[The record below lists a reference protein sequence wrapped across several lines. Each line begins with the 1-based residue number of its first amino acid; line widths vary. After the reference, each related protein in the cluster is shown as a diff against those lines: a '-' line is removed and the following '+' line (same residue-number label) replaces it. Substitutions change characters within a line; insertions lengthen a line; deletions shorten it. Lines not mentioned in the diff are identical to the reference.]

1 MSTITLSRSPSS
13 ITVPYH
19 TIRNISSPED
29 LDNDRRVYSGQIS
42 ITNIAELPTNE
53 NVRDYLLDAD
63 GKQKKRPT
71 SVHRAIKETLTQNP
85 HEFSVLN
92 GGLVIVA
99 RQVDIDDKSKTITI
113 KESSIINGS
122 QTQGVI
128 REFLETT
135 TEPANDIHVKFELI
149 VTNDDALIADI
160 SIARNF
166 QNDVMQLSI
175 AGRLGQLDELEK
187 SLQLENPSLKLSKKE
202 TQWASNVDSE
212 YFPTEKLLQ
221 VITALIPSDIW
232 HRQEDRDNPNKVY
245 AYSRKAQCLKEFQ
258 ELYKQAKDLDHPN
271 HENASELYKFYL
283 DISSKAL
290 ELYSQWKQHQGFKGS
305 GLHSIKRDQV
315 GNVLEVPDGIL
326 FPILSALSVFMK
338 KVDGVWTY
346 APPEQFEEIQLVQAA
361 KSTYIDTAKSNP
373 QTMGKSKSCYSPLFQ
388 ITSIYKRLTT

>member
-1 MSTITLSRSPSS
+1 MNTITLPRSQS
-13 ITVPYH
+13 IISVPYH
-19 TIRNISSPED
+19 TIRTISSPED
-29 LDNDRRVYSGQIS
+29 TDNNRRIYCGQIS
-42 ITNIAELPTNE
+42 IKHIVDLPTNE

-71 SVHRAIKETLTQNP
+71 SVHRAIRETLDQNP

-99 RQVDIDDKSKTITI
+99 REVEVDEKTKIIKIT
-113 KESSIINGS
+113 KPSIINGS
-122 QTQGVI
+122 QTQGVV
-128 REFLETT
+128 REFLQSSGSLLI
-135 TEPANDIHVKFELI
+135 DIHVKFELI
-149 VTNDDALIADI
+149 VTNDDGLIADI

-175 AGRLGQLDELEK
+175 AGRLGQLDELEQ
-187 SLQLENPSLKLSKKE
+187 SLQKENPEVKLSKKE
-202 TQWASNVDSE
+202 TQWAIGLDSE

-221 VITALIPSDIW
+221 VITALVPPEIW
-232 HRQEDRDNPNKVY
+232 YRQEDKENPNKVY

-258 ELYKQAKDLDHPN
+258 EIYKQAKDVEHPDHN
-271 HENASELYKFYL
+271 KAVEIYNFYL
-283 DISSKAL
+283 DISSQALQLYLRWKA
-290 ELYSQWKQHQGFKGS
+290 HQGFKGS
-305 GLHSIKRDQV
+305 GLHSIKRDEV

-338 KVDGVWTY
+338 KTSGRWVY
-346 APPEQFEEIQLVQAA
+346 LPPERFEEAQLIQAA

-373 QTMGKSKSCYSPLFQ
+373 QTMGKSRSCYSPLFQ

>member
-1 MSTITLSRSPSS
+1 MNTITLPRSQAS
-13 ITVPYH
+13 ITVPYNSF
-19 TIRNISSPED
+19 RNISSPED
-29 LDNDRRVYSGQIS
+29 LENDRRIYCGQIS
-42 ITNIAELPTNE
+42 IKHVVDLPTNE

-71 SVHRAIKETLTQNP
+71 LVHRAIKETLDQNP

-99 RQVDIDDKSKTITI
+99 REIDIDDKNKTVTIT
-113 KESSIINGS
+113 KPSIINGS

-128 REFLETT
+128 REFLQSAE
-135 TEPANDIHVKFELI
+135 ELSNEIHVKYELI

-175 AGRLGQLDELEK
+175 AGRLGQLDELEQSIQK
-187 SLQLENPSLKLSKKE
+187 KNPEIKLSKKE
-202 TQWASNVDSE
+202 TQWASGLDSE

-221 VITALIPSDIW
+221 VITALIPSEIW
-232 HRQEDRDNPNKVY
+232 HRQEDKENPNKVY

-258 ELYKQAKDLDHPN
+258 EIYKQAKDSEHPN
-271 HENASELYKFYL
+271 HEKAVELYKFYL
-283 DISSKAL
+283 DISSQAL
-290 ELYSQWKQHQGFKGS
+290 VLYLRWKTHQGFKGS
-305 GLHSIKRDQV
+305 GLHSIKRDEA

-338 KVDGVWTY
+338 RTDDGWIY
-346 APPEQFEEIQLVQAA
+346 SPPRQFEEVQLIQAA